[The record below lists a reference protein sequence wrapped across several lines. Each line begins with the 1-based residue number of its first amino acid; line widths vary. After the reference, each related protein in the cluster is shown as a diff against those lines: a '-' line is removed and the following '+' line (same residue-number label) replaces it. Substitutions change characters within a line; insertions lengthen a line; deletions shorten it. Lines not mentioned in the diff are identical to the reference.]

1 VRVFSAAKIVYTAR
15 AEMRRQLRNTT
26 MGETTDNQ
34 RPATDADTPFRPH
47 TSHWGVFSARMHG
60 GELEVRPHAGDPDPN
75 EIIQNFPAALRHRAR
90 IAQPMVRRGWLENG
104 PGPDDRRGR
113 DDYVPMSWDAV
124 LDLLGKELARV
135 RDDHGPGAI
144 FGGSYGWASAGRF
157 HHAQSQIHR
166 FLNTGVGGYVKSVNS
181 YSSGASS
188 VLLPHII
195 GEYEDHTKRNVTW
208 EQIAEH
214 SDIVLAFGGM
224 ALKNSMVA
232 GGSVSRHVERG
243 AMDRARAR
251 GCEFVLL
258 GPLRG
263 DLPEEAG
270 AEWVSSMPGSDT
282 ALMMAL
288 VHTLVVNGLHDREFL
303 ARYTVGWP
311 VFERYLLG
319 ETDGQPKDAAWAAG
333 ITGAAADAITALAMR
348 LHGRRALIVVAHA
361 LQRSEHG
368 EQPVWMGMVLAA
380 ALGQIGLPG
389 GGYAYALGAIAYYGR
404 RTNAVPIPTFSQGRN
419 GVADYIPVARIS
431 DMLLNPGT
439 TYRYN
444 GQTRTYPHIKLVYW
458 AGGNPF
464 HHHQDLNRLRRA
476 FARLDTLVVHEL
488 AWTATA
494 RHADVVLPCTMTLE
508 REDIGANSND
518 PLLVPMHPVAAPY
531 GEARDDYAIFTGL
544 AERLGTAAAFTE
556 NRTVRQWLEHLYEPT
571 RAGLAALGLPA
582 PSFDEFWNSEGHELP
597 QQPDDGGR
605 LRAFR
610 NDPDGKPLPTPSGK
624 LEIFSEVIASFA
636 EADCP
641 GHPTWLG
648 PTNVPNDAAPMTL
661 VANQP
666 RTRLHS
672 QFDFGGHSTD
682 AKHRGREVAR
692 MHPEDARLRGIAD
705 GDIVRLFNERG
716 ACLAGVRI
724 TDGIR
729 QGVIQLP
736 TGAWYDPVDPTE
748 ENPLCVHGNPNVLT
762 KDVGTSALAQG
773 CTGQLTTVQVERFT
787 GNLPPIQAYEPPS
800 MVAAE

>member
-1 VRVFSAAKIVYTAR
+1 MS
-15 AEMRRQLRNTT
+15 
-26 MGETTDNQ
+26 ETTENK
-34 RPATDADTPFRPH
+34 PTTFSADTPFRPH
-47 TSHWGVFSARMHG
+47 TSHWGVFSARMRA

-124 LDLLGKELARV
+124 LDLLAGELARI

-166 FLNTGVGGYVKSVNS
+166 FLNVSLGGYVKSVNS

-195 GEYEDHTKRNVTW
+195 GEYDGHTKRNVTW
-208 EQIAEH
+208 EQIVEH
-214 SDIVLAFGGM
+214 SEIVLAFGGM

-232 GGSVSRHVERG
+232 GGSISRHIERG
-243 AMDRARAR
+243 AMERARAR
-251 GCEFVLL
+251 GCEFVLV

-270 AEWVSSMPGSDT
+270 AEWVASIPGSDT

-288 VHTLVVNGLHDREFL
+288 VHTLVVNRLHDRDFL

-311 VFERYLLG
+311 IFERYLLG

-333 ITGAAADAITALAMR
+333 ITGVAADAITALARR

-361 LQRSEHG
+361 LQRAEHG

-404 RTNAVPIPTFSQGRN
+404 RTNAVPVATLPQGRN
-419 GVADYIPVARIS
+419 GVADYIPVARIA

-508 REDIGANSND
+508 REDIGANGND

-544 AERLGTAAAFTE
+544 AERLGTAEAFTE
-556 NRTVRQWLEHLYEPT
+556 NRSVRQWLEHLYEPT
-571 RAGLAALGLPA
+571 RAALAAMNLPA
-582 PSFDEFWNSEGHELP
+582 PSFTEFWESEGYELP

-610 NDPDGKPLPTPSGK
+610 DDPEGQPLPTPSGK
-624 LEIFSEVIASFA
+624 LEIFSQTIASFA
-636 EADCP
+636 EPDCP

-648 PTNVPNDAAPMTL
+648 PTNVPNDDAPMTL

-692 MHPEDARLRGIAD
+692 MHPDDARQRSIAD
-705 GDIVRLFNERG
+705 GDIIRIFNERG
-716 ACLAGVRI
+716 ACLAGVRV

-748 ENPLCVHGNPNVLT
+748 DKPLCVHGNPNVLT

-773 CTGQLTTVQVERFT
+773 CTGQLTTVQVERFN
-787 GNLPPIQAYEPPS
+787 GNLPPIQAYEPP
-800 MVAAE
+800 MRAVAAE